1 MLPDDEWSLP
11 LPPVLTVELLLLFVF
26 DEELFDE
33 FELLLDELELLDDPA
48 VAVSTTEVSEELS
61 VFVVL
66 V

>member
-48 VAVSTTEVSEELS
+48 VAV
-61 VFVVL
+61 
-66 V
+66 